1 MCQQIFVRDES
12 NANLFHNFL
21 FERAEVETVRDVI
34 ASVSGDSILMSKQS
48 MHAALLDAARA
59 PRSATGSLRP
69 WPVGTDRWFIF
80 SYYQLHSDMT

>member
-1 MCQQIFVRDES
+1 MLQQIFVRDES

-59 PRSATGSLRP
+59 PRSATG
-69 WPVGTDRWFIF
+69 
-80 SYYQLHSDMT
+80 